1 MRRVTAVLLA
11 AGLAAAARAQA
22 GASSAVVEDGK
33 VVALEYTLRLE
44 DGKIVDTNVGAAPL
58 VLVQGHGEVMVGLE
72 RAIAG
77 MAVGESKRGVLQP
90 AEAYGEVDAK
100 RFVEVE
106 TSRIPEADRHTG
118 AQVFMVDAAGE
129 RHVVRIYEVH
139 GDHVIVDT
147 NHALAGN
154 PIHYEV
160 RVLRVED
167 APQER

>member
-1 MRRVTAVLLA
+1 MRRVTVLLA

-90 AEAYGEVDAK
+90 AEAHGEGDAE
-100 RFVEVE
+100 RLVEVE
-106 TSRIPEADRHTG
+106 TSRTP
-118 AQVFMVDAAGE
+118 
-129 RHVVRIYEVH
+129 
-139 GDHVIVDT
+139 
-147 NHALAGN
+147 
-154 PIHYEV
+154 
-160 RVLRVED
+160 
-167 APQER
+167 

>member
-1 MRRVTAVLLA
+1 
-11 AGLAAAARAQA
+11 
-22 GASSAVVEDGK
+22 
-33 VVALEYTLRLE
+33 RLE

-77 MAVGESKRGVLQP
+77 VAVGEAKRGGVQP
-90 AEAYGEVDAK
+90 AGGHGGGDAK
-100 RFVEVE
+100 RFGEGE
-106 TSRIPEADRHTG
+106 NSRIPEARRPTG

-129 RHVVRIYEVH
+129 RRVVRIYEMR
-139 GDHVIVDT
+139 GEHVVVDT

-154 PIHYEV
+154 PIQYEV

-167 APQER
+167 PPPDR